1 MSASSRASR
10 KRSTGLPP
18 VSLQGTSLGIP
29 DYELIRPIGRGSY
42 GEVWLV
48 KNVLGGYRAAKF
60 VERKA
65 FSQPQPFEREFG
77 GIKRFEPI
85 SRLHPGFVNILHAG
99 RNEAQGYFYYI
110 MEIADDITSGQ
121 EIHPEKYAPRTL
133 ASDLARR
140 TRLSL
145 SECLQ
150 TGLSLASALKH
161 LHQQGLIHRDIK
173 PSNIIFVGGA
183 AKLADI
189 GLVTAMGEAGTSL
202 GTRGYVPR
210 DEPASA
216 AADLYGLGMV
226 LYEAST
232 GKSAAQ
238 FPELPTQLGGS
249 CDSEEFARFNEVIL
263 KACEGAAHRRYHSAE
278 AMRAALSRIC
288 ADESG
293 VPMSSQEEGATP
305 AGSAAQP
312 RQAERKLLTV
322 LAVSIAATGRV
333 DPEALQSFMGAC
345 LDRIRP
351 TVQRYEGTL
360 IQVLSDGA
368 LAAFGAAVAVEDH
381 ARRATLAALE
391 IMKRLKAGKPE
402 LAASHGFDF
411 AVRVGLNTGL
421 AIAARGKDG
430 VPLAGDA
437 VNEASRVLRLAEPG
451 QVIITGE
458 VWKAVKDYFVV
469 QPLGETLLKGPSAA
483 PRLYEVLAAR
493 ALRTRI
499 EVEAERGLTPFIGR
513 RGELALLSEKLAQAQ
528 AGNGQVVLLAGDAGM
543 GKSRLLLEFQR
554 SLANQEIGWL
564 AGHSISFGG
573 QMAYLPII
581 DLLRR
586 LFKINE
592 SNDSATID
600 HCIESE
606 VRALGAG
613 LEPALPFLKY
623 LLSLHSGGDP
633 VSGMDA
639 HERRVRTFESL
650 RTLLLTKAGKTPC
663 VIVIEDLHWADKTS
677 EEFLLTLAD
686 SMSMAPLL
694 MVLTYR
700 PGHGTAFPERSFIT
714 RAMLQPLSR
723 DESLALAAQVLSEK
737 ALPPEFQKL
746 VIAKAEGNPFFVEEM
761 VKSLDESGVL
771 RSP

>member
-1 MSASSRASR
+1 
-10 KRSTGLPP
+10 
-18 VSLQGTSLGIP
+18 
-29 DYELIRPIGRGSY
+29 
-42 GEVWLV
+42 
-48 KNVLGGYRAAKF
+48 
-60 VERKA
+60 
-65 FSQPQPFEREFG
+65 
-77 GIKRFEPI
+77 
-85 SRLHPGFVNILHAG
+85 
-99 RNEAQGYFYYI
+99 
-110 MEIADDITSGQ
+110 
-121 EIHPEKYAPRTL
+121 
-133 ASDLARR
+133 
-140 TRLSL
+140 
-145 SECLQ
+145 
-150 TGLSLASALKH
+150 
-161 LHQQGLIHRDIK
+161 
-173 PSNIIFVGGA
+173 
-183 AKLADI
+183 
-189 GLVTAMGEAGTSL
+189 
-202 GTRGYVPR
+202 
-210 DEPASA
+210 
-216 AADLYGLGMV
+216 
-226 LYEAST
+226 
-232 GKSAAQ
+232 
-238 FPELPTQLGGS
+238 
-249 CDSEEFARFNEVIL
+249 
-263 KACEGAAHRRYHSAE
+263 
-278 AMRAALSRIC
+278 
-288 ADESG
+288 
-293 VPMSSQEEGATP
+293 
-305 AGSAAQP
+305 
-312 RQAERKLLTV
+312 
-322 LAVSIAATGRV
+322 
-333 DPEALQSFMGAC
+333 
-345 LDRIRP
+345 
-351 TVQRYEGTL
+351 
-360 IQVLSDGA
+360 
-368 LAAFGAAVAVEDH
+368 
-381 ARRATLAALE
+381 
-391 IMKRLKAGKPE
+391 
-402 LAASHGFDF
+402 
-411 AVRVGLNTGL
+411 
-421 AIAARGKDG
+421 
-430 VPLAGDA
+430 
-437 VNEASRVLRLAEPG
+437 
-451 QVIITGE
+451 
-458 VWKAVKDYFVV
+458 
-469 QPLGETLLKGPSAA
+469 
-483 PRLYEVLAAR
+483 
-493 ALRTRI
+493 
-499 EVEAERGLTPFIGR
+499 
-513 RGELALLSEKLAQAQ
+513 
-528 AGNGQVVLLAGDAGM
+528 M

-771 RSP
+771 RSPDGSSGAASPLLQVPDTVQDVIMSRIDRLDESPRTTLQLASVIGREFSVNLLETIAELDEPLADSLRKLKGLELIYERSLFPEHTCFFKHALTQEVAYNSLLLQRRKELHCLVAAAIEETHRDRLPEFYEFLAYHYERGEEWERALDYLRRAAEQCRRVGAYREETLQLSRAMAIAKKWAKQNSFPNCEIRRGTARVKIGMFTEAKPDLETALAELASENCGRRAELLLSMAGACFLGARYSRHPALRR